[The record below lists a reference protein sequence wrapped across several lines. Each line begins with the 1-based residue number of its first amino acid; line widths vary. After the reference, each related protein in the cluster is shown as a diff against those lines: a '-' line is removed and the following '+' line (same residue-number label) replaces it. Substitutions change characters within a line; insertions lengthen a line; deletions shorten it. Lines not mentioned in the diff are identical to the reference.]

1 MSARVDAAEVI
12 AAALRA
18 VPIGPS
24 LDEAAERIAAA
35 LDEAGYVIRRKPAP
49 RKAAAPVEVY
59 APATGNP
66 AIDEFMRRKH
76 SPHYRPLPMPRVLG
90 VSAPNGGKKV
100 SYNPDGVNR
109 VRGGDNRRLN
119 IVLDEAIKH
128 AAQFGW
134 PGSYNIYGTPV
145 PAGEDSL

>member
-18 VPIGPS
+18 APIGPS

-49 RKAAAPVEVY
+49 RKATTPVEVY

-76 SPHYRPLPMPRVLG
+76 DPRYRPLPMPKVLG
-90 VSAPNGGKKV
+90 VSAPNGAAPVFYHPNGA
-100 SYNPDGVNR
+100 NR

-145 PAGEDSL
+145 PTGEDSL